1 MFHGLQRY
9 SRYAR
14 TTPLRLV
21 RRLMRCRPKPWC
33 ESLVLLITIALT
45 CTWLRAEI
53 GNWLALLTAAG
64 APLAALDGAWSR
76 RFIARRARQQLRRL
90 LGEQSPAVPDTDH
103 APVFLLSPMP
113 AGYGIF
119 LPEPVDGAAPRMP
132 ALWIGRSQH
141 CVLFAVDI
149 AEITDPGRDEEI
161 RLAVRDA
168 LHRLLI
174 DAFEGAGISWRSCV
188 REDRDKGVVVVI
200 PAHMPTIRVV
210 DPLVHEIRLRLA
222 RHNRLSSPAAQL
234 RLRLAVHIGEVHR
247 DERGPAGT
255 AVNHLLRILDAPDL
269 RQALRSSDSGLA
281 LIVSDYV
288 YWNVIYGGPGGVNPV
303 AYSKITMG
311 AEQFQAPA
319 WILEVAALG

>member
-1 MFHGLQRY
+1 MCC
-9 SRYAR
+9 
-14 TTPLRLV
+14 RL
-21 RRLMRCRPKPWC
+21 KPWC
-33 ESLVLLITIALT
+33 ESLALLITITLT
-45 CTWLRAEI
+45 CTWLRVEI

-64 APLAALDGAWSR
+64 APLAVLDGSWCR
-76 RFIARRARQQLRRL
+76 RFIVRRARQQLRGL
-90 LGEQSPAVPDTDH
+90 LGGQSPKVPDTDR

-113 AGYGIF
+113 AGYAIF
-119 LPEPVDGAAPRMP
+119 LPDPADRTEPGMSAPSV
-132 ALWIGRSQH
+132 GRSQH

-149 AEITDPGRDEEI
+149 AQFTGFGRDEEM
-161 RLAVRDA
+161 RLAVLDA

-174 DAFEGAGISWRSCV
+174 DSFEGSGISWRSCV
-188 REDRDKGVVVVI
+188 REDHDKGVLVVI

-222 RHNRLSSPAAQL
+222 RHNRLSSSVAQL
-234 RLRLAVHIGEVHR
+234 RLGLAVHIGEVYR
-247 DERGPAGT
+247 DERGLAGT
-255 AVNHLLRILDAPDL
+255 AVNHLFRMLDTPYL

-303 AYSKITMG
+303 ACSKVTVG
-311 AEQFQAPA
+311 TEQFQAPA